1 MIKQSTMK
9 ALLDDTGYTACRITP
24 ESEFIKKEFKGN
36 KSMYCM
42 MIGIKKQNFNNR
54 KQAER
59 MIVEFDG
66 RTLLMRVESELNL
79 GE

>member
-9 ALLDDTGYTACRITP
+9 ALLDDTGYTACKITP
-24 ESEFIKKEFKGN
+24 EAEYITKEFDNN
-36 KSMYCM
+36 KAMYSM
-42 MIGIKKQNFNNR
+42 MIGIKRQNFNNR

-59 MIVEFDG
+59 MIVELDG

-79 GE
+79 GD